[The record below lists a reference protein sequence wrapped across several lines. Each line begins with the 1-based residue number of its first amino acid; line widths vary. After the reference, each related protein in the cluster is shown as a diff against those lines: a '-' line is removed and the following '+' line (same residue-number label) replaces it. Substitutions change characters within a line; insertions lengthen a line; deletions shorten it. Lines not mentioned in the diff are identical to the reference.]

1 MIVMGL
7 DVGRRRI
14 GIAVSDPTGFLA
26 RGVEVLQRTA
36 LADDLARICTLVESL
51 AVERVVVGHPI
62 SLSGEPGPQALDAER
77 FAESLRE
84 MSPVPVELW
93 DERLSTL
100 EADRRM
106 QEAGVSS
113 RKRRQRV
120 DMAAATLILQSY
132 LDYLRGQL

>member
-7 DVGRRRI
+7 DVGGRRI

-26 RGVEVLQRTA
+26 RGVQVLQRTSLREDLTQLCA
-36 LADDLARICTLVESL
+36 LIDSL
-51 AVERVVVGHPI
+51 AVERVVVGYPI
-62 SLSGEPGPQALDAER
+62 SLSGEVGPQALEAEQ

-84 MSPVPVELW
+84 TSPVPVVLW

-106 QEAGVSS
+106 QEAGLKS
-113 RKRRQRV
+113 RERRQRV

-132 LDYLRGQL
+132 LDSLRGEL

>member
-1 MIVMGL
+1 MLVMGL

-14 GIAVSDPTGFLA
+14 GVAVSDPTGFLA
-26 RGVEVLQRTA
+26 RGVQVLQRA
-36 LADDLARICTLVESL
+36 SLEEDLAQLCALIDSL

-62 SLSGEPGPQALDAER
+62 SLSGQAGPQALEAEQ
-77 FAESLRE
+77 FADSLRE
-84 MSPVPVELW
+84 IVPVPVLLW

-106 QEAGVSS
+106 QEAG
-113 RKRRQRV
+113 RKGRERRQRV

-132 LDYLRGQL
+132 LDSLRGEL